1 MGQGEQLRLA
11 MNTGDDP
18 RAIALS
24 ILAKLDP
31 SSYEYENKRK
41 PSHEVEARAYDTLP
55 AAMNL
60 LLTVAR
66 NITVLDRIVLSFLR
80 ERNLMHLTPRVRNGL
95 RLGAAEILFTQTP
108 DYAAVSEWVTA
119 LKPDGKRF
127 SALANAVLRKVAET
141 AQGASEVSSPAD
153 AIGSLNT
160 PSSLARCAQ
169 ELAKGD
175 SEWLEAMAELPPDAL
190 SKISSHPYWLVD
202 AWQQRFG
209 AKLIGMLSASQR
221 PHRQAI
227 RWDAQARGR
236 MEQPEAELAAQL
248 KALTETVK
256 FRGREYSL
264 IPAGES
270 TLVRSAFDAGIIS
283 LQGVASQAVIQEF
296 VPPETGL
303 VLDAC
308 AGSGI
313 KATQLAL
320 MMGGAK
326 RLVTCDISKPKLE
339 GLIANFE
346 RLRMPPPPSFAFDL
360 TKPKDVSELRSVFP
374 QGFQRIYI
382 DAPCTGTGTLGR
394 LPFKRFRVKL
404 SDIAA
409 LAETQRNL
417 IASCAGL
424 LAPGGDIVYITCS
437 LLTGENEDVLAGSGL
452 RMMGKPMTI
461 LPETDYLEG
470 MFAAR
475 ITQG

>member
-1 MGQGEQLRLA
+1 
-11 MNTGDDP
+11 MNTGGDP
-18 RAIALS
+18 RAIALT

-31 SSYEYENKRK
+31 SSYEYENKRR
-41 PSHEVEARAYDTLP
+41 PSHEVEGRAYDTLP

-66 NITVLDRIVLSFLR
+66 NITVLDRVVLSFLR

-108 DYAAVSEWVTA
+108 SYAAVSEWVTA

-141 AQGASEVSSPAD
+141 AQAASEINNPGD
-153 AIGSLNT
+153 ALGSLNT
-160 PSSLARCAQ
+160 PSSLARLAQ

-175 SEWLEAMAELPPDAL
+175 SEWLEAMAELPTDAL

-202 AWQQRFG
+202 AWQKRFG
-209 AKLIGMLSASQR
+209 GKLVWILSASQR

-227 RWDAQARGR
+227 RWDAQARGG
-236 MEQPEAELAAQL
+236 MERPEAELAAQL
-248 KALTETVK
+248 KALAETVE

-264 IPAGES
+264 MPAGES
-270 TLVRSAFDAGIIS
+270 KLVRCAFDAGVIS
-283 LQGVASQAVIQEF
+283 LQGVASQAAILEF
-296 VPPETGL
+296 PPPENGL
-303 VLDAC
+303 ALDAC

-326 RLVTCDISKPKLE
+326 RLIACDISKPRLE
-339 GLIANFE
+339 ELVANFE
-346 RLRMPPPPSFAFDL
+346 RLKMPPPQSFAFDL
-360 TKPKDVSELRSVFP
+360 TKPEHVSELRSAFP

-382 DAPCTGTGTLGR
+382 DAPCSGTGTLGR
-394 LPFKRFRVKL
+394 LPFKRFRVKP

-417 IASCAGL
+417 IASYARL

-437 LLTGENEDVLAGSGL
+437 LLTGENEDVVAGSGL
-452 RMMGKPMTI
+452 RTMGTPITI

-475 ITQG
+475 IAQG

>member
-1 MGQGEQLRLA
+1 MSA
-11 MNTGDDP
+11 SDDP
-18 RAIALS
+18 RAIAHGILS
-24 ILAKLDP
+24 KLDP
-31 SSYEYENKRK
+31 SSYEYENKRR
-41 PSHEVEARAYDTLP
+41 PSHEVEERAYDTLP

-66 NITVLDRIVLSFLR
+66 NINVLDRVILSFLR
-80 ERNLMHLTPRVRNGL
+80 ERNIVHLTPRVRNGL

-108 DYAAVSEWVTA
+108 NYAAVSEWVTA

-127 SALANAVLRKVAET
+127 SALANAVLRKVSET
-141 AQGASEVSSPAD
+141 AQDASEISSPSD
-153 AIGSLNT
+153 AIGSLNL

-175 SEWLEAMAELPPDAL
+175 GGWLEAMAGLSPDAL

-202 AWQQRFG
+202 GWQKRFG
-209 AKLIGMLSASQR
+209 KELISILSASQR
-221 PHRQAI
+221 PHKQAI
-227 RWDAQARGR
+227 RWDAQARGG
-236 MEQPEAELAAQL
+236 MEHAEAELAAQL
-248 KALTETVK
+248 KGASETVA
-256 FRGREYSL
+256 FGGREYSL

-270 TLVRSAFDAGIIS
+270 SLVRSAFEAGIIS
-283 LQGVASQAVIQEF
+283 LQGVASQTAIREF
-296 VPPETGL
+296 PPPEAGL

-326 RLVTCDISKPKLE
+326 RLVACDISKPKLE
-339 GLIANFE
+339 ELVTNFE
-346 RLRMPPPPSFAFDL
+346 RLRMPPPQSFAFDL
-360 TKPKDVSELRSVFP
+360 TKSEGVSELHSTFH

-382 DAPCTGTGTLGR
+382 DAPCSGTGTLGR
-394 LPFKRFRVKL
+394 LPFKRFRVKP
-404 SDIAA
+404 SDVAA
-409 LAETQRNL
+409 LAEVQQSL

-437 LLTGENEDVLAGSGL
+437 MLAGENEDGVAASGL
-452 RMMGKPMTI
+452 KAMGTPLTI
-461 LPETDYLEG
+461 LPEADYLEG

-475 ITQG
+475 IAPD

>member
-1 MGQGEQLRLA
+1 

-24 ILAKLDP
+24 ILSKLDP

-41 PSHEVEARAYDTLP
+41 PSHEVEARVYDTLP

-66 NITVLDRIVLSFLR
+66 NITVLDRVVLSFLR
-80 ERNLMHLTPRVRNGL
+80 ERNLVHLTPRVRNGL

-108 DYAAVSEWVTA
+108 NYAAVSEWVTE

-141 AQGASEVSSPAD
+141 AQSASEISVPAD
-153 AIGSLNT
+153 AINSLNT

-169 ELAKGD
+169 ELAKGEG
-175 SEWLEAMAELPPDAL
+175 EWLEAMTELPPDVL

-202 AWQQRFG
+202 DWQKRFG
-209 AKLIGMLSASQR
+209 KKLVGILSVSQR

-227 RWDAQARGR
+227 RWDAQVRGG
-236 MEQPEAELAAQL
+236 MEQAEAELVAQV
-248 KALTETVK
+248 KATAETVQ

-264 IPAGES
+264 IPPGES
-270 TLVRSAFDAGIIS
+270 SLVRSAFEAGIIS
-283 LQGVASQAVIQEF
+283 LQGVASQAAIQEF
-296 VPPETGL
+296 APPETGL

-326 RLVTCDISKPKLE
+326 RLVACDISRPKLE
-339 GLIANFE
+339 ELVANFE
-346 RLRMPPPPSFAFDL
+346 RLKMPPPQSFAFDL
-360 TKPKDVSELRSVFP
+360 TKPEDVSELQSAFP

-382 DAPCTGTGTLGR
+382 DAPCSGTGTLGR
-394 LPFKRFRVKL
+394 LPFKRFRVKP

-409 LAETQRNL
+409 LAETQNSL
-417 IASCAGL
+417 IASCASL

-437 LLTGENEDVLAGSGL
+437 LLAGENEDVVAKSGL
-452 RMMGKPMTI
+452 KAMGTPLTI
-461 LPETDYLEG
+461 LPEADYLEG

-475 ITQG
+475 LAQP